1 MAQHPATGRTPS
13 EQDTLAALAELIGAD
28 AAEALW
34 ASCARTLGVGR
45 PVNQPAELLS
55 MVDHLMTDAELAR
68 VGARSVKVRVIT
80 HQAIAG
86 SVLT

>member
-1 MAQHPATGRTPS
+1 MAQHAETGRIPN
-13 EQDTLAALAELIGAD
+13 EKDTLAALTELIGAD

-34 ASCARTLGVGR
+34 ASCARTLGISR

-55 MVDHLMTDAELAR
+55 MVDQLMTVAGLAR

-86 SVLT
+86 AC